1 MKSEIINKFSSNLCD
16 QSHNLSTR
24 VKSEWL
30 QLNMC
35 IACTPVNKYFAK
47 ELLFV
52 FKLVE
57 NTVHLSSKILIQ
69 INLILKRKKKK
80 EKKKKHQNSINV

>member
-1 MKSEIINKFSSNLCD
+1 
-16 QSHNLSTR
+16 
-24 VKSEWL
+24 
-30 QLNMC
+30 MC

-69 INLILKRKKKK
+69 INLILKRKKKGKK
-80 EKKKKHQNSINV
+80 EKKAKAAVEKENIRKMTMQMNTEKLERAFL

>member
-1 MKSEIINKFSSNLCD
+1 
-16 QSHNLSTR
+16 
-24 VKSEWL
+24 
-30 QLNMC
+30 MC

-47 ELLFV
+47 EHLFV

-69 INLILKRKKKK
+69 INLILKRKKKRRK
-80 EKKKKHQNSINV
+80 NIKIQSMYKCSFTYLKKPVKSA

>member
-1 MKSEIINKFSSNLCD
+1 
-16 QSHNLSTR
+16 
-24 VKSEWL
+24 
-30 QLNMC
+30 MC

-47 ELLFV
+47 EHLFV

-80 EKKKKHQNSINV
+80 EEKTSKYNPCINAVSHILKSQ